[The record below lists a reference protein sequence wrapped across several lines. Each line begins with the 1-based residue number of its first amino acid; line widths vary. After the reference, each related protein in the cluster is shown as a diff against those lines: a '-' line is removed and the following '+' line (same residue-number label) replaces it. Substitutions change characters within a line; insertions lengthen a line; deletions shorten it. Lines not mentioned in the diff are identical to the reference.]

1 MPAVRGFLVLLFA
14 LVFGLSTSIA
24 AVAQDEDEEDNDEGD
39 LIASINPG
47 TCDVFDDAAAFEI
60 GDLDA
65 PDPDAGG
72 NETIGVV
79 PDPQVFSEDEEIEA
93 AFDDLEDHVVGVIDL
108 AAGEAVLACGEI
120 GGVVHDG
127 MLELPLYSVED
138 GSLRGIATFVEDDDE
153 VGSVAQDE
161 EETLTVTVYFVP
173 GLEVAPTTPIATPI
187 T

>member
-1 MPAVRGFLVLLFA
+1 MYTIRGFMVLLFA
-14 LVFGLSTSIA
+14 LVFGLSVSA
-24 AVAQDEDEEDNDEGD
+24 VAVAQDEDEEDNDQGD

-47 TCDVFDDAAAFEI
+47 SCDVFDDAAAFEL

-65 PDPDAGG
+65 PDPDAEG

-79 PDPQVFSEDEEIEA
+79 PDPQVFSEDKEIEA
-93 AFDDLEDHVVGVIDL
+93 AFEDLEDHVVGVIDL
-108 AAGEAVLACGEI
+108 TAGEAVLACGEI

-138 GSLRGIATFVEDDDE
+138 ESLRGIAMFVEDAGE
-153 VGSVAQDE
+153 AAFVAQDE

-173 GLEVAPTTPIATPI
+173 GPAAVSATPVATPI